1 MSFAQQLALGVVIPA
16 AVAVLV
22 TAVGVWRRSGW
33 AVALSVAL
41 GYVAG
46 HLFIRGVPPFPPIE
60 VEDWLPI
67 VAVVTFL
74 AGVIDVSWS
83 LPRLARRLIR
93 LGLSVATVLL
103 LARPMIANVW
113 PTTAEAAVWV
123 AGLVAAMV
131 AVWSIV
137 DGTVSRE
144 HGSIVP
150 FVLGLT
156 MAGLAVVQGLSSSL
170 VLARMSGAAAIT
182 IAPLA
187 FVAWRWPNDRQVRG
201 ALPVVIVLFAGLIM
215 AGFFYSEVPRGSALI
230 LALAPLSVAL
240 TRVGRRHWIGMTLA
254 VVVASTAV
262 GVSLGI
268 AVVTATPE
276 PTAEEAY

>member
-1 MSFAQQLALGVVIPA
+1 MSFTLQLTLGVVIPA
-16 AVAVLV
+16 AVAVLA
-22 TAVGVWRRSGW
+22 TAVGVWRRW
-33 AVALSVAL
+33 AWAGAL
-41 GYVAG
+41 GVAIGYIAG

-67 VAVVTFL
+67 LAVVTSL
-74 AGVIDVSWS
+74 AGVIDVSWT
-83 LPRLARRLIR
+83 LPRFARRLIR
-93 LGLSVATVLL
+93 LGLTVATVLL

-113 PTTAEAAVWV
+113 PTTAEAAAWI

-137 DGTVSRE
+137 DGTVARE

-150 FVLGLT
+150 FVLGFT

-187 FVAWRWPNDRQVRG
+187 FVARRWPNDRRVRG

-215 AGFFYSEVPRGSALI
+215 AGFFYSEVSRGSALI

-240 TRVGRRHWIGMTLA
+240 TRVGRRHWIGGLLA
-254 VVVASTAV
+254 VVVGLAAV
-262 GVSLGI
+262 GAAVGI
-268 AVVTATPE
+268 AVATATPE
-276 PTAEEAY
+276 PSAEAY